1 MASCDTTIGPLL
13 HRQAR
18 CLTSASTVF
27 SVPTHGDVYLGAVP
41 VPVPETFRG
50 RVLHG
55 DSTGT
60 AWGRLENIAMI
71 FLICEAG
78 LLIVVAETLC
88 HVTLLLLFRCF
99 QFSTSSLIREVCIC
113 NKFSLLKRL
122 CDHVLHPLCSFAR
135 VLLMHMTVFK
145 LLLGQVLMAIFSTS
159 YPQFVILYY
168 CKLLFQKL
176 LKFEKMSYVIYLG
189 QSYTF

>member
-27 SVPTHGDVYLGAVP
+27 SVPTHRDVYLGA

-60 AWGRLENIAMI
+60 AWGRLENIAMSTT
-71 FLICEAG
+71 AAAK
-78 LLIVVAETLC
+78 LLRGNG
-88 HVTLLLLFRCF
+88 VTL
-99 QFSTSSLIREVCIC
+99 
-113 NKFSLLKRL
+113 
-122 CDHVLHPLCSFAR
+122 
-135 VLLMHMTVFK
+135 FK
-145 LLLGQVLMAIFSTS
+145 VRDETINLLGKSDMYFFSPEHPPLTEPAGKAIDWA
-159 YPQFVILYY
+159 VD
-168 CKLLFQKL
+168 
-176 LKFEKMSYVIYLG
+176 EKKKSGVA
-189 QSYTF
+189 

>member
-1 MASCDTTIGPLL
+1 MVWHLHILL
-13 HRQAR
+13 RLISPDKQQGVA
-18 CLTSASTVF
+18 TFVF
-27 SVPTHGDVYLGAVP
+27 WPRYICFRSSV
-41 VPVPETFRG
+41 
-50 RVLHG
+50 
-55 DSTGT
+55 
-60 AWGRLENIAMI
+60 

-78 LLIVVAETLC
+78 LLNVVAETLC
-88 HVTLLLLFRCF
+88 HVTLLLLFRCCRV
-99 QFSTSSLIREVCIC
+99 STSSLIREVCIC

-145 LLLGQVLMAIFSTS
+145 LLLGQVLMAIVSTS
-159 YPQFVILYY
+159 SPQFVILYC